1 MLPSITSRWPS
12 DKESTCKARNTAD
25 AGSIPGLENPL
36 EEDGNPLQENP
47 MDRGAWQTAVHTVTK
62 ESDMTE
68 ATERKHKVVTEFLAH
83 SLLLA
88 ASLD

>member
-36 EEDGNPLQENP
+36 EEDGNPPQENP

>member
-47 MDRGAWQTAVHTVTK
+47 MDRGAWQTAVQRITQ
-62 ESDMTE
+62 ELNMTE
-68 ATERKHKVVTEFLAH
+68 AAKQQQRVVNN
-83 SLLLA
+83 
-88 ASLD
+88 